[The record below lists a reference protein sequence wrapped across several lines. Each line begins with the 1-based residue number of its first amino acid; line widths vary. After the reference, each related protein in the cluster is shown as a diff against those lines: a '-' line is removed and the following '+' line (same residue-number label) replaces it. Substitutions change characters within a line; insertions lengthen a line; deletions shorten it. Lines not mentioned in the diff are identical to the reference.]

1 MFQKK
6 DKEKK
11 RTTLGSRLITTFNI
25 VLILS
30 ILGIGGYPRI
40 SDAWNRYV
48 ANQMVSNYSDA
59 IENMNP
65 SEIEEAKEA
74 ALEYNKAL
82 YAAGDNHISEYTA
95 RAKDSNVID
104 DNGVALAK
112 AEDEYYES
120 VMNIAGD
127 SIMGV
132 INIPKIN
139 VDLPIY
145 HYTSVDVLEK
155 GIGHLYGSSVPF
167 GGESSHSVVSGHR
180 GLPTMR
186 LFTDLDQLVIGDT
199 FEMNVLNEKH
209 VYKIV
214 EINTVLPEDLDTLS
228 IQKGRD
234 LVTLVTCTP
243 YAVNT
248 HRLLITG
255 ERVKN
260 DEPVVVEKTTVQH
273 VQEVVER
280 PTLMLG
286 GIAFIVIMA
295 FILLIHTWI
304 KK

>member
-1 MFQKK
+1 MFKKK

>member
-1 MFQKK
+1 MFKKK

-59 IENMNP
+59 IENMDP